1 MEGKER
7 EKTGREDKK
16 IREGKGREDCGG
28 GGEIRELQE
37 RWGKGDGGEWREE
50 ERERGEGRDF
60 GIPQEGVLYSSC

>member
-28 GGEIRELQE
+28 GRGDKGAAGEM
-37 RWGKGDGGEWREE
+37 GKGRWWGV
-50 ERERGEGRDF
+50 ERGGKGERGREGLWHSPGRSL
-60 GIPQEGVLYSSC
+60 V